1 MDDIE
6 SAHEAMQVLNDDNCD
21 VINITT
27 LKMSYPECPNV
38 FTPVRRHKKEN
49 RSSQTEDWLIQD
61 YKYNGSAN
69 TNQEKNNGGA
79 WFKKFGIVKGTLI
92 KKCRNSSPNPM
103 EYGHEQAIA
112 ELDFVLDSYNHG
124 TVKKP
129 GGKPKCFV
137 RLLCRCFLFAY
148 IEHLYL
154 CSYTFRCQTA
164 YFCSS

>member
-6 SAHEAMQVLNDDNCD
+6 NAHEAMQVLNDNNCD

-61 YKYNGSAN
+61 YKYGSG
-69 TNQEKNNGGA
+69 TGSSSQEKNNGGA
-79 WFKKFGIVKGTLI
+79 WLKEKLDMMKGTWI
-92 KKCRNSSPNPM
+92 KKYRNSSPNPM

-112 ELDFVLDSYNHG
+112 ELDLVLDSYHHG
-124 TVKKP
+124 TVKRSV
-129 GGKPKCFV
+129 GK
-137 RLLCRCFLFAY
+137 FL
-148 IEHLYL
+148 
-154 CSYTFRCQTA
+154 T
-164 YFCSS
+164 